1 MRRILGWA
9 TLLAGLAMALPAAG
23 ADDNKKKSDK
33 DDAKDNAKEKLV
45 PVGRITGKVGQV
57 EGSARNL
64 TLQVSLSYPV
74 PARVGRLITYQVRTV
89 TQSVDLTAADDIKVR
104 VPKPP
109 AAFDDKGNPKKYT
122 AKELRELKGPGN
134 LPGYTGDFDNVRTG
148 QVVQVYL
155 AKKKEALKPAA
166 KKKKGEEQ
174 EPTDSKP
181 LVSMIV
187 ILVDPQN

>member
-1 MRRILGWA
+1 MRRILGWT
-9 TLLAGLAMALPAAG
+9 TLLAVLAMALPAVG
-23 ADDNKKKSDK
+23 ADDKKKPDK
-33 DDAKDNAKEKLV
+33 GEGKDNAKEKLV
-45 PVGRITGKVGQV
+45 SVGRLTGKIGQV

-74 PARVGRLITYQVRTV
+74 PARAGRFITYQIRTV
-89 TQSVDLTAADDIKVR
+89 TQDVDLTAADDIKVR
-104 VPKPP
+104 IPRPP
-109 AAFDDKGNPKKYT
+109 AAFDDKGNPKKYS

-155 AKKKEALKPAA
+155 AKKKEALKPPP

-174 EPTDSKP
+174 DPTDTKP